1 MATGGYRADFDP
13 PLPEKYRCG
22 ACLLAVREAHE
33 TPVSYDPVCGHLF
46 CASCAA
52 WILDKPEDERVCPA
66 DGTPIKSAKPTPYID
81 RKLVVLKV
89 RCPNA
94 RFGCPDMM
102 ALSELE
108 GHAVGRERARVARAQ
123 LRRARVVVLVLVVS
137 VLVFVLLLVLV
148 VLLVVLLL

>member
-1 MATGGYRADFDP
+1 MTTGGYRADFDP

-46 CASCAA
+46 CGSCAA
-52 WILDKPEDERVCPA
+52 WILDQPEGERVCPA

-81 RKLVVLKV
+81 RKVVVLKV

-94 RFGCPDMM
+94 RFGCPDTM
-102 ALSELE
+102 ALSEL
-108 GHAVGRERARVARAQ
+108 AQREFMAYD
-123 LRRARVVVLVLVVS
+123 
-137 VLVFVLLLVLV
+137 LLYNLGK
-148 VLLVVLLL
+148 